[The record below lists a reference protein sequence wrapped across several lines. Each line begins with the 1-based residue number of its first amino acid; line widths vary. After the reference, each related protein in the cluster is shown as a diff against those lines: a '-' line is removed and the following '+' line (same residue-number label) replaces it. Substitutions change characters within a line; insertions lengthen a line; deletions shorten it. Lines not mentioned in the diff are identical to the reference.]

1 MQAGK
6 IFLQFFYSG
15 GPEFSER
22 FLIFFIFRARLLA
35 SVSDW
40 TVLLKEL
47 LMEKSE
53 FVVLKIE
60 DREIRL
66 PVVTGSEGEK
76 AFDITQLRKQTG
88 YITIDPGLMNTGA
101 CYSSITFVD
110 GERGILRYRGIP
122 IEELVKKASFVQIAY
137 LLVHGTLPDE
147 GQLREFSELLNINSL
162 LHEDMRHFFD
172 HFPRGAHPMH
182 ILSTMINAL
191 AAFYPNVDLQSME
204 EDIEFSTARLISI
217 VRTMAAMAY
226 KKSVG
231 EPVVYPRHDLSYCAN
246 FLNMM
251 FDSPVNPYKISP
263 EAVRVLNILLILH
276 ADHEQNC
283 STTTVRTIG
292 SAQVNLY
299 ATISAGISALSGPL
313 HGGANQEVVEMLRSI
328 ERGGSIDAF
337 LAKVKDKN
345 SPTRLM
351 GFGHRVYKTFD
362 PRAKIIKKEC
372 HAYLKKMKISD
383 PLLDIALELEKTA
396 LNDDYFISRNLYPN
410 VDFYSGIV
418 YRALGI
424 PENMFTVMFAL
435 ARLPGWIAHW
445 KEMIGTNTKIV
456 RPRQIYIGRNRV
468 RGAKR

>member
-1 MQAGK
+1 M
-6 IFLQFFYSG
+6 
-15 GPEFSER
+15 EMNSE
-22 FLIFFIFRARLLA
+22 
-35 SVSDW
+35 
-40 TVLLKEL
+40 
-47 LMEKSE
+47 SE
-53 FVVLKIE
+53 FAVLKIGGK
-60 DREIRL
+60 EIKL
-66 PVVTGSEGEK
+66 PVVVGTEGEK
-76 AFDITQLRKQTG
+76 AFDIAQLRKETG
-88 YITIDPGLMNTGA
+88 YVSLDQSLTNTA
-101 CYSSITFVD
+101 VCYSSITFID
-110 GERGILRYRGIP
+110 GEKGILRYRGIP
-122 IEELVKKASFVQIAY
+122 IEELVKTEAFVKVAY

-147 GQLREFSELLNINSL
+147 EQSRLFSTLLNKNSL
-162 LHEDMRHFFD
+162 LHEDKRHFFD

-191 AAFYPNVDLQSME
+191 AAFYPNVDLLSMD
-204 EDIEFSTARLISI
+204 EDIELSTARLISM

-226 KKSVG
+226 KKSIG

-251 FDSPVNPYKISP
+251 FDSPVAPYKISP
-263 EAVRVLNILLILH
+263 EAVRILNILLILH

-313 HGGANQEVVEMLRSI
+313 HGGANQEVVEMLRHI
-328 ERGGSIDAF
+328 QENGDV
-337 LAKVKDKN
+337 KKYVDQVKDKKN
-345 SPTRLM
+345 TQRLM

-362 PRAKIIKKEC
+362 PRARIIKKEC
-372 HAYLKKMKISD
+372 HDFLRKMNISD
-383 PLLDIALELEKTA
+383 PLLDVALEVEEVA
-396 LNDDYFISRNLYPN
+396 LHDDYFISRHLYPN

-445 KEMIGTNTKIV
+445 KEMIGANTKIV
-456 RPRQIYIGRNRV
+456 RPRQVYIG
-468 RGAKR
+468 KRLGEE

>member
-1 MQAGK
+1 M
-6 IFLQFFYSG
+6 
-15 GPEFSER
+15 EMNSE
-22 FLIFFIFRARLLA
+22 
-35 SVSDW
+35 
-40 TVLLKEL
+40 
-47 LMEKSE
+47 SE
-53 FVVLKIE
+53 FAVLKIGGK
-60 DREIRL
+60 EIKL
-66 PVVTGSEGEK
+66 PVVVGTEGEK
-76 AFDITQLRKQTG
+76 AFDIAQLRKETG
-88 YITIDPGLMNTGA
+88 YVSLDQSLTNTA
-101 CYSSITFVD
+101 VCYSSITFID
-110 GERGILRYRGIP
+110 GEKGILRYRGIP
-122 IEELVKKASFVQIAY
+122 IEELVKTEAFVKVAY

-147 GQLREFSELLNINSL
+147 EQSRLFSTLLNKNSL

-191 AAFYPNVDLQSME
+191 AAFYPNVDLLSMD
-204 EDIEFSTARLISI
+204 EDIELSTARLISM

-226 KKSVG
+226 KKSIG

-251 FDSPVNPYKISP
+251 FDSPVAPYKISP
-263 EAVRVLNILLILH
+263 EAVRILNILLILH

-313 HGGANQEVVEMLRSI
+313 HGGANQEVVEMLRHI
-328 ERGGSIDAF
+328 QENGDV
-337 LAKVKDKN
+337 KKYVDQVKDKKN
-345 SPTRLM
+345 TQRLM

-362 PRAKIIKKEC
+362 PRARIIKKEC
-372 HAYLKKMKISD
+372 HDFLRKMNISD
-383 PLLDIALELEKTA
+383 PLLDVALEVEEVA
-396 LNDDYFISRNLYPN
+396 LHDDYFISRHLYPN

-435 ARLPGWIAHW
+435 ARLPGWIALW
-445 KEMIGTNTKIV
+445 KGMIGANTKIV
-456 RPRQIYIGRNRV
+456 RPRQVYIG
-468 RGAKR
+468 KRLGEE

>member
-1 MQAGK
+1 
-6 IFLQFFYSG
+6 
-15 GPEFSER
+15 
-22 FLIFFIFRARLLA
+22 
-35 SVSDW
+35 
-40 TVLLKEL
+40 
-47 LMEKSE
+47 MEKTE
-53 FVVLKIE
+53 FVVLKINE
-60 DREIRL
+60 REIRL

-122 IEELVKKASFVQIAY
+122 IEDLVKTASFVQIAY
-137 LLVHGTLPDE
+137 LLVHGTMPDE
-147 GQLREFSELLNINSL
+147 SQRREFSELLNMNSL

-204 EDIEFSTARLISI
+204 EDIELSTARLISI

-231 EPVVYPRHDLSYCAN
+231 EPVVYPRHDLTYCAN

-263 EAVRVLNILLILH
+263 EAVRILNILLILH

-313 HGGANQEVVEMLRSI
+313 HGGANQEVVEMLRTI
-328 ERGGSIDAF
+328 ERDGSIADF

-345 SPTRLM
+345 NPTRLM

-372 HAYLKKMKISD
+372 HEFLQKMNIKD
-383 PLLDIALELEKTA
+383 PLLDVALELEKTA
-396 LNDDYFISRNLYPN
+396 LNDEYFISRNLYPN

-445 KEMIGTNTKIV
+445 KEMIGMNTKLV
-456 RPRQIYIGRNRV
+456 RPRQIYMGKNCTRI
-468 RGAKR
+468 RGAKY

>member
-1 MQAGK
+1 MEQS
-6 IFLQFFYSG
+6 IE
-15 GPEFSER
+15 PEF
-22 FLIFFIFRARLLA
+22 A
-35 SVSDW
+35 
-40 TVLLKEL
+40 
-47 LMEKSE
+47 
-53 FVVLKIE
+53 VLKIGGK
-60 DREIRL
+60 EIKL
-66 PVVTGSEGEK
+66 PVVVGTEGEK
-76 AFDITQLRKQTG
+76 AFDIAQLRKATG
-88 YITIDPGLMNTGA
+88 YVSFDPSLTNTA
-101 CYSSITFVD
+101 VCYSKITFID
-110 GERGILRYRGIP
+110 GEKGILRYRGIP
-122 IEELVKKASFVQIAY
+122 IEELVKTGSFVKVAY

-147 GQLREFSELLNINSL
+147 EQGRMFSALLNTNSL

-191 AAFYPNVDLQSME
+191 AAFYPNVDLLSME
-204 EDIEFSTARLISI
+204 EDIELSTARLISM

-226 KKSVG
+226 KKSIG

-251 FDSPVNPYKISP
+251 FDSPVAPYNISD
-263 EAVRVLNILLILH
+263 EAVRVLNTLLILH

-313 HGGANQEVVEMLRSI
+313 HGGANQEVVEMLRHIQKLGDVKKYI
-328 ERGGSIDAF
+328 EQ
-337 LAKVKDKN
+337 VKNKKN
-345 SPTRLM
+345 TQRLM

-362 PRAKIIKKEC
+362 PRARIIKQEC
-372 HAYLKKMKISD
+372 HEYLKKMNIKD
-383 PLLDIALELEKTA
+383 PLLDVALEVEDAA
-396 LNDDYFISRNLYPN
+396 LHDEYFISRHLYPN

-445 KEMIGTNTKIV
+445 KEMIGANTKIV
-456 RPRQIYIGRNRV
+456 RPRQIYIG
-468 RGAKR
+468 KRLGEL

>member
-1 MQAGK
+1 MDSTA
-6 IFLQFFYSG
+6 
-15 GPEFSER
+15 E
-22 FLIFFIFRARLLA
+22 
-35 SVSDW
+35 
-40 TVLLKEL
+40 
-47 LMEKSE
+47 SE
-53 FVVLKIE
+53 FAILEV
-60 DREIRL
+60 DGREIRL
-66 PVVTGSEGEK
+66 PVVVGTEGEK
-76 AFDITQLRKQTG
+76 ALDIGALRKETG
-88 YITIDPGLMNTGA
+88 YVSLDRSLTNTA
-101 CYSSITFVD
+101 VCYSSITFID
-110 GERGILRYRGIP
+110 GEKGILRYRGIP
-122 IEELVKKASFVQIAY
+122 IEELVRTEAFVKVAY

-147 GQLREFSELLNINSL
+147 EQSRLFSRLLNKNSL

-191 AAFYPNVDLQSME
+191 AAFYPNVDLLSME
-204 EDIEFSTARLISI
+204 EDIELSTARLISM

-226 KKSVG
+226 KKSIG

-251 FDSPVNPYKISP
+251 FDSPVAPYTISP
-263 EAVRVLNILLILH
+263 EAVRILNILLILH

-313 HGGANQEVVEMLRSI
+313 HGGANQEVVEMLRHI
-328 ERGGSIDAF
+328 REIGNVQKYIDQ
-337 LAKVKDKN
+337 VKDKKN
-345 SPTRLM
+345 TRRLM

-372 HAYLKKMKISD
+372 HDFLEKMHISD
-383 PLLDIALELEKTA
+383 PLLDTALEVEEAA
-396 LNDDYFISRNLYPN
+396 LHDEYFISRHLYPN

-445 KEMIGTNTKIV
+445 KEMIGADTKIV
-456 RPRQIYIGRNRV
+456 RPRQIYVG
-468 RGAKR
+468 KRLGEK

>member
-1 MQAGK
+1 M
-6 IFLQFFYSG
+6 
-15 GPEFSER
+15 EMNSE
-22 FLIFFIFRARLLA
+22 
-35 SVSDW
+35 
-40 TVLLKEL
+40 
-47 LMEKSE
+47 SE
-53 FVVLKIE
+53 FAVLKIGGK
-60 DREIRL
+60 EIKL
-66 PVVTGSEGEK
+66 PVVVGTEGEK
-76 AFDITQLRKQTG
+76 AFDIAQLRKETG
-88 YITIDPGLMNTGA
+88 YVSLDQSLTNTA
-101 CYSSITFVD
+101 VCYSSITFID
-110 GERGILRYRGIP
+110 GEKGILRYRGIP
-122 IEELVKKASFVQIAY
+122 IEELVKTEAFVKVAY

-147 GQLREFSELLNINSL
+147 EQSRLFSSLLNKNSL

-191 AAFYPNVDLQSME
+191 AAFYPNVDLLSMD
-204 EDIEFSTARLISI
+204 EDIELSTARLISM

-226 KKSVG
+226 KKSIG

-251 FDSPVNPYKISP
+251 FDSPVAPYKISP
-263 EAVRVLNILLILH
+263 EAVRILNILLILH

-313 HGGANQEVVEMLRSI
+313 HGGANQEVVEMLRHI
-328 ERGGSIDAF
+328 QENGDV
-337 LAKVKDKN
+337 KKYVDQVKDKKN
-345 SPTRLM
+345 TQRLM

-362 PRAKIIKKEC
+362 PRARIIKKEC
-372 HAYLKKMKISD
+372 HDFLRKMNISD
-383 PLLDIALELEKTA
+383 PLLDVALEVEEVA
-396 LNDDYFISRNLYPN
+396 LHDDYFISRHLYPN

-445 KEMIGTNTKIV
+445 KEMIGANTKIV
-456 RPRQIYIGRNRV
+456 RPRQVYIG
-468 RGAKR
+468 KRLGEE

>member
-1 MQAGK
+1 MEQS
-6 IFLQFFYSG
+6 IE
-15 GPEFSER
+15 PEF
-22 FLIFFIFRARLLA
+22 A
-35 SVSDW
+35 
-40 TVLLKEL
+40 
-47 LMEKSE
+47 
-53 FVVLKIE
+53 VLKIGGK
-60 DREIRL
+60 EIKL
-66 PVVTGSEGEK
+66 PVVVGTEGEK
-76 AFDITQLRKQTG
+76 AFDIAQLRKATG
-88 YITIDPGLMNTGA
+88 YVSFDPSLTNTA
-101 CYSSITFVD
+101 VCYSKITFID
-110 GERGILRYRGIP
+110 GEKGILRYRGIP
-122 IEELVKKASFVQIAY
+122 IEELVKTGSFVKVAY

-147 GQLREFSELLNINSL
+147 EQGRMFSALLNTNSL

-191 AAFYPNVDLQSME
+191 AAFYPNVDLLSME
-204 EDIEFSTARLISI
+204 EDIELSTARLISM

-226 KKSVG
+226 QKSIG

-251 FDSPVNPYKISP
+251 FDSPVAPYNISD
-263 EAVRVLNILLILH
+263 EAVRVLNTLLILH

-313 HGGANQEVVEMLRSI
+313 HGGANQEVVEMLRHIQKLGDVKKYI
-328 ERGGSIDAF
+328 EQ
-337 LAKVKDKN
+337 VKNKKN
-345 SPTRLM
+345 TQRLM

-362 PRAKIIKKEC
+362 PRARIIKKEC
-372 HAYLKKMKISD
+372 HEYLKKMNIKD
-383 PLLDIALELEKTA
+383 PLLDVALEVEDAA
-396 LNDDYFISRNLYPN
+396 LHDEYFISRHLYPN

-445 KEMIGTNTKIV
+445 KEMIGANTKIV
-456 RPRQIYIGRNRV
+456 RPRQIYIG
-468 RGAKR
+468 KRLGEL